1 MTDIATSGCWFVW
14 FCICVDVV
22 VRPVLL
28 TCQASSVIFVTDAGH
43 TDEPETTCSSKPPA
57 TPPAPPRHEDAGDVA
72 RDARRPGLAYGRVV
86 RPAPAPALPAATTVA
101 EADRD
106 AEVARFTAAA
116 TSVADRLTARSA
128 AASGVSAEVLQAT
141 AVLARDRGLL
151 ASVVKGVRKGTD
163 APHAVH
169 AAVDQFAGLFRQ
181 MGGLMAE
188 RVTDLYDVRDR
199 IVAGA
204 HRPVGA
210 GHPHPVRA
218 VGLLADD
225 LAPPTRRARPHA
237 GDRLATRLGGPT
249 SHTAIIARQLGI
261 PASSRSPGSTPS
273 RTTPSSSSTAPR
285 RAAGRPGAGR
295 GTRAVAESADPRR
308 GRRRWQGPGRTA
320 DGHRV
325 GVLANVQDGAG
336 ARTAATGAA
345 EGVGLFR
352 TELCFLSAE
361 KEPTVEEQA
370 VIYAEVLAAFG
381 DRKVVVR
388 TLDAGSDKPLAFAGM
403 PDEANPALGVRGLR
417 IAFAD
422 PGILDRQ
429 LDAIALAAE
438 RTGTSP
444 WVMAPMVATVAEAG
458 LLRRP
463 GARPRTRPGVMVE
476 VPSVALL
483 ADRILRHVDFLS
495 IGTNDLT
502 QYTMAA
508 DRLSADLADLTDP
521 WQPALLALVART
533 AAAGQAAGKP
543 VGVCG
548 EAAADPLL
556 GCVLTGLGVTSLSA
570 AAAALPAVGAALA
583 EVDLAACRAAAAAAL
598 DAADPAAAR
607 QAARAAL
614 TTG

>member
-1 MTDIATSGCWFVW
+1 MLEQAIRTAAGTQTLHGTP
-14 FCICVDVV
+14 VV
-22 VRPVLL
+22 
-28 TCQASSVIFVTDAGH
+28 
-43 TDEPETTCSSKPPA
+43 
-57 TPPAPPRHEDAGDVA
+57 
-72 RDARRPGLAYGRVV
+72 PGLAYGRVV
-86 RPAPAPALPAATTVA
+86 RPAPAPALPAATEVA

-106 AEVARFTAAA
+106 AEAERFTAAA
-116 TSVADRLTARSA
+116 ATVADRLAARSA
-128 AASGVSAEVLQAT
+128 ASSGVSAEVLQAT

-151 ASVVKGVRKGTD
+151 AAVKKGVKAGAD
-163 APHAVH
+163 APHAVY
-169 AAVDQFAGLFRQ
+169 AAVDQFAGLFRS

-188 RVTDLYDVRDR
+188 RVTDLYDLRDR
-199 IVAGA
+199 IVAELTGQSEPGIPTPA
-204 HRPVGA
+204 EPSV
-210 GHPHPVRA
+210 
-218 VGLLADD
+218 LLADD
-225 LAPPTRRARPHA
+225 LAPADTA
-237 GDRLATRLGGPT
+237 GLDPSRVTGLATRLGGPT

-261 PASSRSPGSTPS
+261 PCVVAVPGLDEVATDAFVLVDGTTGELQVDPDPSTATAAVVES
-273 RTTPSSSSTAPR
+273 RT
-285 RAAGRPGAGR
+285 RAE
-295 GTRAVAESADPRR
+295 AVA
-308 GRRRWQGPGRTA
+308 RWQGPGRTA
-320 DGHRV
+320 DGHAV

-336 ARTAATGAA
+336 ARVAAAGAA

-352 TELCFLSAE
+352 TELCFLSAD

-370 VIYAEVLAAFG
+370 AIYAEVLEAFG

-388 TLDAGSDKPLAFAGM
+388 TLDAGSDKPLAFAGL

-417 IAFAD
+417 IAFGD

-438 RTGTSP
+438 RTGTKP
-444 WVMAPMVATVAEAG
+444 WVMAPMVATVAEAVFFADRVRARG
-458 LLRRP
+458 LV
-463 GARPRTRPGVMVE
+463 PGVMVE

-483 ADRILRHVDFLS
+483 ADRVLRHVDFLS

-521 WQPALLALVART
+521 WQPALLSLVART

-556 GCVLTGLGVTSLSA
+556 GCVLAGLGITSLSA

-583 EVDLAACRAAAAAAL
+583 GADLAACQAAAQAAL
-598 DAADPAAAR
+598 DAEDPASAR
-607 QAARAAL
+607 LAARAAL
-614 TTG
+614 G